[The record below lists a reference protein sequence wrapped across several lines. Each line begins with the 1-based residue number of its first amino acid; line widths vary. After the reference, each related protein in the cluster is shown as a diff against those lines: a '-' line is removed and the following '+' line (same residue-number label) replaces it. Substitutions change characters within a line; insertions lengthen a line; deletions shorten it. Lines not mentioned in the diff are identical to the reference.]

1 MRQLGTVLSVLP
13 DGSRAQVSVQ
23 RMSACEGCHKANPGM
38 QTENTNEPRYSACHE
53 CSMFPQ
59 ETELSVS
66 AENPAGAETGD
77 RVVLESESKQIL
89 GYAAGVFLL
98 PIFAAA
104 VLGMLGGLLFPYVW
118 AAYLFAVLGFVGAFL
133 FVKLVLDRHA
143 KTHTVYTIVKI
154 L

>member
-1 MRQLGTVLSVLP
+1 MRQLGTVRGILP
-13 DGSRAQVSVQ
+13 DGEHAEVAVQ

-38 QTENTNEPRYSACHE
+38 QTEDTDGVRYSACHE

-59 ETELSVS
+59 ETELCVS
-66 AENPAGAETGD
+66 AENPLGAETGD
-77 RVVLESESKQIL
+77 RVILESESRQIL
-89 GYAAGVFLL
+89 GYAAAVFLL

-104 VLGMLGGLLFPYVW
+104 VCGMLGGLFLPYSW
-118 AAYLFAVLGFVGAFL
+118 AAYLLAVLGFCGAFL